1 MVGEG
6 DMYRGDVKKLLI
18 NLMERGA
25 LNGILRDLVE
35 KLKLLL

>member
-18 NLMERGA
+18 DWWKGGA